1 MKLGLIG
8 LGKMGGFMTE
18 RLLNDKHEVVVFDL
32 NSDTVNNSVK
42 KGAIGSKSL
51 EELVSKLEKPR
62 IVWIMVPSGK
72 PVDET
77 IDKLTKVM
85 ENGDIIIDGGNS
97 HYKDSVVRGKALAE
111 KGFNFLDAGISGGIW
126 GLKIG
131 YCTMVGGDEKIFKH
145 CEPIF
150 KTLAPPNG
158 YKYIGKSGAGHF
170 VKMVHNGI
178 EYGLME
184 AYAEG
189 FEIMHASDYNVDLA
203 GVANLWGQGS
213 VVRSWLL
220 ELLADALK
228 PDKDLSA
235 IKDYV
240 ADSGEGRWT
249 VDEAIDRNIPAP
261 VITQSLLVRLRSRQE
276 ESYGAKILAA
286 LRNEFGG
293 HAVKKEK

>member
-8 LGKMGGFMTE
+8 LGKMGANMTE

-32 NSDTVNNSVK
+32 NSDAVNNSVK
-42 KGAIGSKSL
+42 KGAIGSKSI
-51 EELVSKLEKPR
+51 EEMISKLEKPR

-77 IDKLTKVM
+77 IAKLTKVL
-85 ENGDIIIDGGNS
+85 EKDDIIIDGGNS
-97 HYKDSVVRGKALAE
+97 HYKDSVARGSALT
-111 KGFNFLDAGISGGIW
+111 KQGINFLDAGISGGIW

-131 YCTMVGGDEKIFKH
+131 YCTMVGGNEMIFKH
-145 CEPIF
+145 CEPVF

-189 FEIMHASDYNVDLA
+189 FEIMHASDYNVELA
-203 GVANLWGQGS
+203 GVAKLWGQGS

-220 ELLADALK
+220 ELLSDALK
-228 PDKDLSA
+228 PDKDLST

-249 VDEAIDRNIPAP
+249 VDEAIDKNIPAP

>member
-85 ENGDIIIDGGNS
+85 EKGDIIIDGGNS

-150 KTLAPPNG
+150 KTLAPPKG

>member
-1 MKLGLIG
+1 
-8 LGKMGGFMTE
+8 
-18 RLLNDKHEVVVFDL
+18 
-32 NSDTVNNSVK
+32 
-42 KGAIGSKSL
+42 
-51 EELVSKLEKPR
+51 
-62 IVWIMVPSGK
+62 
-72 PVDET
+72 
-77 IDKLTKVM
+77 
-85 ENGDIIIDGGNS
+85 
-97 HYKDSVVRGKALAE
+97 
-111 KGFNFLDAGISGGIW
+111 
-126 GLKIG
+126 
-131 YCTMVGGDEKIFKH
+131 
-145 CEPIF
+145 
-150 KTLAPPNG
+150 
-158 YKYIGKSGAGHF
+158 
-170 VKMVHNGI
+170 MVHNGI